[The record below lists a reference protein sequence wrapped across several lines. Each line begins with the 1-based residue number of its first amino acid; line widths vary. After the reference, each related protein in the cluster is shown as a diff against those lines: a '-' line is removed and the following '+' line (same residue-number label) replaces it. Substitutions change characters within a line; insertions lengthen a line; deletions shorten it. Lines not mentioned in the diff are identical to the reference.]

1 MVSTRRVVVAGDP
14 DDLFCDTCSN
24 RYASRGSTER
34 TIESARVAGWHV
46 YTGPSRVPLRDYVIK
61 PLCPDCVGT
70 PRTQAVR
77 VEVMPG
83 QTDMLTELNFTITP
97 VVKGKRGKGKG
108 REMS

>member
-14 DDLFCDTCSN
+14 DDLFCDTCPN
-24 RYASRGSTER
+24 RYASRGSAER

-46 YTGPSRVPLRDYVIK
+46 YVGPSGPFLSGVITK

-70 PRTQAVR
+70 PRTQAPR